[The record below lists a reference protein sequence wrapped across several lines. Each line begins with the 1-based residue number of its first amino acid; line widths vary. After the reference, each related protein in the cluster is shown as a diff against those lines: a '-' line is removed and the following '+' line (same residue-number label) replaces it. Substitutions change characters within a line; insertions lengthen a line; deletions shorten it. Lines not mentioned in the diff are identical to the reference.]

1 MAEAFLCGRN
11 RSGKGYFD
19 YFRGRIIFPII
30 DNFGNVIGFGGRAM
44 GDAQPKYLNSSDTPV
59 FKKSRNLYSLNFAR
73 TCCSEELILCEGY
86 MDVIGV
92 NLAGLSNAVATLGTA
107 LTSDQARIMAKYT
120 KKVII
125 AYDSDGARVA
135 LPQRP
140 LRRCHKRL

>member
-1 MAEAFLCGRN
+1 M
-11 RSGKGYFD
+11 GK
-19 YFRGRIIFPII
+19 
-30 DNFGNVIGFGGRAM
+30 
-44 GDAQPKYLNSSDTPV
+44 AQPKYLNSSDTPV

-73 TCCSEELILCEGY
+73 SCCSEELILCEGY

-125 AYDSDGARVA
+125 AYDSDGAGVAATRRAIPILTEAGLEVRVLHMEGA
-135 LPQRP
+135 
-140 LRRCHKRL
+140 